1 MLYTQTG
8 TPYYASPEVW
18 QDMPYDG
25 KSDIWSL
32 GCVVFEMIA
41 RRPPFKANSM
51 QELFRKV
58 TKADYPKLSAKA
70 LGYPVQL
77 TKLVDL
83 ILHPN
88 PRMRP
93 SCNMLMSQE
102 IVIFGLHNNYLD
114 NKGEESKEVELNPA
128 LLDTIKMPINL
139 TNLNHRL
146 PKANYSSHGD
156 RERLPA
162 LSTRSNAKSSRHLEA
177 AGMAV
182 M

>member
-32 GCVVFEMIA
+32 GCVLFEMIA

-51 QELFRKV
+51 QELFKKV
-58 TKADYPKLSAKA
+58 VKAEYPKLSARN

-102 IVIFGLHNNYLD
+102 IVIFGLQNNYL
-114 NKGEESKEVELNPA
+114 NSKEEESKEVELNTG

-146 PKANYSSHGD
+146 PKANYSTTSHGD

-162 LSTRSNAKSSRHLEA
+162 LSSRSTVQSSR
-177 AGMAV
+177 
-182 M
+182 